1 MPVLCGAVAVNLERR
16 PDRRAAVTQL
26 LESLHLPHFQ
36 VLKATDGRQLEKSGG
51 RCRRDTEGSRGCWRL
66 SWSEG
71 KGASTVRRFADL
83 KAGKLCKAAFVDP
96 WSHLGNRESHI
107 RAVLYA
113 QSQGWQTVLVLEDDA
128 ALQGLS
134 GREAGRIARE
144 AVSLLNS
151 KRPGWC
157 LLMLGGQCIN
167 GFRAPKTGNGRV
179 GLGPSVC
186 AAECVYQSHS
196 YILSAAGMEQMLL
209 IWQQQSFG
217 ADAGLAHLQITT
229 WRAVP
234 TAQSVKGK
242 CFRVNP
248 FVCFQTNGEDSDLVF
263 FPQKYTKMFKKL
275 GQGKR
280 GSVPKSRRRVR
291 GRFGRGVCRITKAA
305 RSSAQRHN
313 GKLGGMVRAG
323 GGRSAAAARK
333 FRAWM
338 WSQYGKMGAFPPYT
352 GAYAKHKCS
361 RYLYCSVTK
370 LRRK

>member
-36 VLKATDGRQLEKSGG
+36 VLQATDGRQLEKSGG

-96 WSHLGNRESHI
+96 WDRLGNRESHI

-151 KRPGWC
+151 SRPGWC

-209 IWQQQSFG
+209 IWQQRSFG
-217 ADAGLAHLQITT
+217 VDAGLAHLQITS

-248 FVCFQTNGEDSDLVF
+248 FICFQTNGEDSDLVF
-263 FPQKYTKMFKKL
+263 SPQKYAKLLKKL

-291 GRFGRGVCRITKAA
+291 GRFGRGVLTYLYIAA
-305 RSSAQRHN
+305 RNRHEIP
-313 GKLGGMVRAG
+313 
-323 GGRSAAAARK
+323 GRPD
-333 FRAWM
+333 
-338 WSQYGKMGAFPPYT
+338 G
-352 GAYAKHKCS
+352 
-361 RYLYCSVTK
+361 
-370 LRRK
+370 